1 MPKTVKEAAPKDM
14 WSEELARRLNKNT
27 PAGLPLPTNLTA
39 QAFLIA
45 HLPPQ
50 LLAGGVMWCLP
61 SHQEATAADE
71 LLHFWLSALNRPTS
85 PAVIPFPDGF
95 IQWLTASRQAKAAIL
110 LVATAHL
117 GLALPAPKLISQNSL
132 ELKLGTT
139 VKPIAALHKLTAAGY
154 EPGPLPDDTG
164 WFQRRGSTIIIS
176 AANGSWRLNWHGNR
190 LETIEEFSLESGLA
204 GKSLSQ
210 VNILPQRLPPSASDS
225 LANFITADQIILG
238 APADFLP
245 KHSRRLEIDATSSRQ
260 LFAPAPLF
268 VKQWTE
274 LAQWLKEKII
284 SQEKTIVLTA
294 TPYRWLSSLPPNTPL
309 PEVYEVPAAIAP
321 VLTGFVDKT
330 AATYYL
336 TDRELYGPTRR
347 APRRHLA
354 AYERLRPGDYLVHID
369 HGIGRFGGLTERL
382 SEGNRREY
390 FLVAYASD
398 DKLYVPIE
406 HTDRLSRYLGSPHPA
421 LERLSSAHWFQVQK
435 KIKKETAA
443 LAQELLA
450 LYAKRHLTSIKP
462 WRSFPEEEVLTA
474 SFPYPL
480 TSDQLKTWA
489 EISADLTGRQPMDR
503 LVCGDVGF
511 GKTELAVR
519 AAARASLNGYQ
530 TAVLVPTTIL
540 AQQHFDTF
548 STRLSAF
555 GIKLGLASRA
565 QSASEVKHTLKALAQ
580 GKTDIIIGTHRLLA
594 RDVAFHRLGLLIIDE
609 EQRFGV
615 KQKEQLRALKPSIHV
630 LALSA
635 TPIPRT
641 LNLAVASLRELS
653 IILSPPAGRQAV
665 KMHFGAPDD
674 NLIKKAIQTELGRQG
689 QIFYLVQYVKNLPA
703 AELRLKRLLPELKI
717 GVVHGQKPP
726 REVASIMH
734 RFDTKEI
741 DLLLATSIIENGLDL
756 PNVNTLIVESAQN
769 FGLADLYQLKG
780 RVGRGLVKAQAY
792 FLTTGKRSL
801 ATEKRLEALAQTE
814 ELGEGLSLALKDLEL
829 RGTGAILG
837 REQHGQVATVGLHLY
852 GQMLADAIEE
862 QRSGQPLRLIHE
874 VRLNLPL
881 DGWISPALVPAEEQR
896 IHLYQRLASIPEPTE
911 LASSAQALIGRP
923 LNDTPADRLLKN
935 LLTLLEI
942 KLLAEQARLQEV
954 TCHQQGQIG
963 RFYLRFLIA
972 PNPDAIER
980 LTNFDDNWH
989 KVETSWQAMHPLA
1002 ADAWIPW
1009 LKTCLK
1015 LLEN

>member
-1 MPKTVKEAAPKDM
+1 M
-14 WSEELARRLNKNT
+14 
-27 PAGLPLPTNLTA
+27 
-39 QAFLIA
+39 
-45 HLPPQ
+45 
-50 LLAGGVMWCLP
+50 
-61 SHQEATAADE
+61 
-71 LLHFWLSALNRPTS
+71 
-85 PAVIPFPDGF
+85 
-95 IQWLTASRQAKAAIL
+95 
-110 LVATAHL
+110 
-117 GLALPAPKLISQNSL
+117 
-132 ELKLGTT
+132 
-139 VKPIAALHKLTAAGY
+139 
-154 EPGPLPDDTG
+154 
-164 WFQRRGSTIIIS
+164 
-176 AANGSWRLNWHGNR
+176 
-190 LETIEEFSLESGLA
+190 
-204 GKSLSQ
+204 
-210 VNILPQRLPPSASDS
+210 
-225 LANFITADQIILG
+225 
-238 APADFLP
+238 
-245 KHSRRLEIDATSSRQ
+245 
-260 LFAPAPLF
+260 
-268 VKQWTE
+268 
-274 LAQWLKEKII
+274 
-284 SQEKTIVLTA
+284 
-294 TPYRWLSSLPPNTPL
+294 
-309 PEVYEVPAAIAP
+309 
-321 VLTGFVDKT
+321 
-330 AATYYL
+330 
-336 TDRELYGPTRR
+336 
-347 APRRHLA
+347 
-354 AYERLRPGDYLVHID
+354 
-369 HGIGRFGGLTERL
+369 
-382 SEGNRREY
+382 
-390 FLVAYASD
+390 
-398 DKLYVPIE
+398 PIE

-769 FGLADLYQLKG
+769 FGLGELYQLKG

-862 QRSGQPLRLIHE
+862 QRSGQPLRLIPE

-881 DGWISPALVPAEEQR
+881 DGRISPALVPAEEQR

-1002 ADAWIPW
+1002 ADACIPW